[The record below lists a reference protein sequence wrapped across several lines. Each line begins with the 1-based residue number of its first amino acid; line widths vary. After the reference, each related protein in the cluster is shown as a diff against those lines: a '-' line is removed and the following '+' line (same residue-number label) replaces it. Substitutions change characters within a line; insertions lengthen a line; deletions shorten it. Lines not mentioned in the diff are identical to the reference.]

1 MVTNGGEWCILALV
15 NRKWCA
21 NLARK
26 GGPALLIG
34 SFEHAL
40 DAKSRVF
47 IPARWREDLGETI
60 VLTQGVL
67 ETQSTRCL
75 FGMSAGQ
82 WQAFSEKLAKLPI
95 MDVGGQAVRRR
106 LYAMAAAC
114 ELDKQGRILIPN
126 NLREAAC
133 LVKDV
138 TLIGVGDR
146 IEIWNPE
153 TLAGYSEQAD
163 AAYDAA
169 LQHLALMGI

>member
-1 MVTNGGEWCILALV
+1 M
-15 NRKWCA
+15 
-21 NLARK
+21 
-26 GGPALLIG
+26 LIG
-34 SFEHAL
+34 SFEHTL

-47 IPARWREDLGETI
+47 IPAKWREDLGETI
-60 VLTQGVL
+60 ILTLGVL
-67 ETQSTRCL
+67 ESQSTRCL
-75 FGMSAGQ
+75 FGMSALQ
-82 WQAFSEKLAKLPI
+82 WQAFSEKLSKLPV

-126 NLREAAC
+126 NLRQIAD
-133 LVKDV
+133 LDKDA

-146 IEIWNPE
+146 IEIWNPAVLE
-153 TLAGYSEQAD
+153 GYSQQAD

>member
-1 MVTNGGEWCILALV
+1 M
-15 NRKWCA
+15 
-21 NLARK
+21 
-26 GGPALLIG
+26 LIG
-34 SFEHAL
+34 SFEHTL

-47 IPARWREDLGETI
+47 IPAKWREDLGETI
-60 VLTQGVL
+60 ILTLGVL
-67 ETQSTRCL
+67 ESQSTRCL
-75 FGMSAGQ
+75 FGMSASQ
-82 WQAFSEKLAKLPI
+82 WQAFSEKLSKLPV

-126 NLREAAC
+126 NLRQIAD
-133 LVKDV
+133 LDKDA

-146 IEIWNPE
+146 IEIWNPAVLE
-153 TLAGYSEQAD
+153 GYSQQAD

>member
-1 MVTNGGEWCILALV
+1 M
-15 NRKWCA
+15 
-21 NLARK
+21 
-26 GGPALLIG
+26 LIG
-34 SFEHAL
+34 SFEHTL

-47 IPARWREDLGETI
+47 IPAKWREDLGETI
-60 VLTQGVL
+60 ILTLGVL
-67 ETQSTRCL
+67 ESQATRCL
-75 FGMSAGQ
+75 FGMSAAQ
-82 WQAFSEKLAKLPI
+82 WQAFSEKLAKLPV

-126 NLREAAC
+126 NLRQIAG
-133 LVKDV
+133 LDKDA

-146 IEIWNPE
+146 IEIWNPAALE
-153 TLAGYSEQAD
+153 GYSQQAD